1 MVTGRPPC
9 LRALSATVILAREAD
24 KLTLGQSVNVKVPHA
39 VTALMNREHKWLAN
53 SRTIH
58 YQELLCRNSRVQL
71 KTVWTLNPA
80 TFLPTEAGTPHHSGE
95 EVIDEIYLNRPD
107 LTDIPLQNPELEL
120 FTDGSS
126 LIQDGQCKVGYAIT
140 TTDEIVKAE
149 ALPQGWSAQWAK
161 LWALAQVPTHA
172 KGK

>member
-1 MVTGRPPC
+1 MQRPVTYLSKPLDSVVTGRPPC

-71 KTVWTLNPA
+71 KTVWTLQ
-80 TFLPTEAGTPHHSGE
+80 PTNF
-95 EVIDEIYLNRPD
+95 YLQKQKPR
-107 LTDIPLQNPELEL
+107 
-120 FTDGSS
+120 S
-126 LIQDGQCKVGYAIT
+126 
-140 TTDEIVKAE
+140 
-149 ALPQGWSAQWAK
+149 
-161 LWALAQVPTHA
+161 
-172 KGK
+172 